1 MCEICP
7 YFSLF
12 YSFTRTCFELAMSTR
27 PNDFRNKVQIWLP
40 LIIAVSMVFG
50 TLIGMRLPQSAA
62 AVKISKSDAVRDYRL
77 REGKIEELLRYIEAK
92 YVDKVDRD
100 KLVDEAIAKLMSQ
113 LDPHSSYIPASEL
126 EEVNEQ
132 LDGKFNG
139 IGVEFL
145 IVKDT
150 AVVVSPMSGGPS
162 EVAGILP
169 GDKII
174 KVGDSVIVGEKL
186 SNQRIVS
193 FLRGEKGSKVQ
204 LSVLRPGSK
213 KLHQYWITRDQI
225 PVKSVDAAYMIS
237 DRVGYIRVN
246 RFTAQTDKEFLESM
260 RILSEQGHMKDL
272 VLDLRGNPGGYMQMA
287 TNMLSQLFPNKGNL
301 LVYTQGRASHRAEFN
316 SNGRVFYPIDKVA
329 VLIDEGSAS
338 ASEIVA
344 GAIQDNDRGV
354 IVGRRSFGKGL
365 VQEQYQLSDGSAL
378 RLTIARYFTPSG
390 RSIQKAY
397 DHGSEEYD
405 RDVEERFKNGELL
418 SANKINIKDSTKYF
432 TTKGRIVFGG
442 GGIIPDVFVPLDTVQ
457 INDFFLEARQMI
469 PAFVVKYLDKPK
481 REQLSKMG
489 LNAFQ
494 KKFNLNEQTFS
505 EFKTYAVQ
513 NGLDG
518 STQEWNTAQKE
529 IARFLKARIAKHLF
543 DDKGFFTVMNHN
555 DPTVQAAL
563 KSLHSK
569 DLSK

>member
-1 MCEICP
+1 
-7 YFSLF
+7 
-12 YSFTRTCFELAMSTR
+12 MSTR

-40 LIIAVSMVFG
+40 LIIAVSMVLG
-50 TLIGMRLPQSAA
+50 IVIGMRLPQSAA
-62 AVKISKSDAVRDYRL
+62 AVKISKSDAVHDYRL

-100 KLVDEAIAKLMSQ
+100 KLVDEAIEKLMSQ

-213 KLHQYWITRDQI
+213 KLQQYWITRDQI
-225 PVKSVDAAYMIS
+225 PVKSVDAAYMIGE
-237 DRVGYIRVN
+237 RVGYIRIN

-397 DHGSEEYD
+397 DHGGEEYD
-405 RDVEERFKNGELL
+405 RDLEERFNNGELL

-432 TTKGRIVFGG
+432 TTKGRVVFGG
-442 GGIIPDVFVPLDTVQ
+442 GGIIPDVFVPLDTIQ
-457 INDFFLEARQMI
+457 INDFFLDARQMI

-489 LNAFQ
+489 LNTFQ
-494 KKFNLNEQTFS
+494 KKFNLSEQTLD
-505 EFKTYAVQ
+505 EFKAYAAQ
-513 NGLDG
+513 NGLRG
-518 STQEWNTAQKE
+518 STKEWNTTQKE

-543 DDKGFFTVMNHN
+543 DDKGFFTVLNQN
-555 DPTVQAAL
+555 DPNVQAAL
-563 KSLHSK
+563 KSLHSTEF
-569 DLSK
+569 SK

>member
-1 MCEICP
+1 
-7 YFSLF
+7 
-12 YSFTRTCFELAMSTR
+12 MSTR

-40 LIIAVSMVFG
+40 LIIAVSMVLG
-50 TLIGMRLPQSAA
+50 IVIGMRLPQAA
-62 AVKISKSDAVRDYRL
+62 PAVKISKSGAVHDYRL

-100 KLVDEAIAKLMSQ
+100 KLVDEAIEKLMSQ

-225 PVKSVDAAYMIS
+225 PVKSIDAAYMIGE
-237 DRVGYIRVN
+237 RVGYIRVN

-316 SNGRVFYPIDKVA
+316 SNGRVFYPIDKIA

-344 GAIQDNDRGV
+344 GAIQDNDRGI

-405 RDVEERFKNGELL
+405 RDLEERFSNGELL

-432 TTKGRIVFGG
+432 TTKGRVVFGG
-442 GGIIPDVFVPLDTVQ
+442 GGIIPDVFVPLDTIQ
-457 INDFFLEARQMI
+457 IDDFFLDARQMI

-489 LNAFQ
+489 LKAFQ
-494 KKFNLNEQTFS
+494 KKFDLSEQTLNE
-505 EFKTYAVQ
+505 FKAYAAQ
-513 NGLDG
+513 NGLRG
-518 STQEWNTAQKE
+518 SAREWNTTQKE

-543 DDKGFFTVMNHN
+543 DDKGFFTVLNQN
-555 DPTVQAAL
+555 DPTVQAAI
-563 KSLHSK
+563 KSLHSAEF
-569 DLSK
+569 SK

>member
-1 MCEICP
+1 
-7 YFSLF
+7 
-12 YSFTRTCFELAMSTR
+12 MSTR

-40 LIIAVSMVFG
+40 LIIAVSVVLG
-50 TLIGMRLPQSAA
+50 IVIGMRLSQAA
-62 AVKISKSDAVRDYRL
+62 PAVKISKSDAVHDYRL

-100 KLVDEAIAKLMSQ
+100 KLVDEAIEKLMTQ

-162 EVAGILP
+162 EAAGILP

-204 LSVLRPGSK
+204 LSVLRSGSK

-225 PVKSVDAAYMIS
+225 PVKSIDAAYMIGE
-237 DRVGYIRVN
+237 RVGYIRIN

-301 LVYTQGRASHRAEFN
+301 LVFTQGRASHRAEFN
-316 SNGRVFYPIDKVA
+316 SNGRVFYPIDKIA

-397 DHGSEEYD
+397 NHGSEEYD

-418 SANKINIKDSTKYF
+418 SANKINIKDTTKYF
-432 TTKGRIVFGG
+432 TTNGRVVFGG
-442 GGIIPDVFVPLDTVQ
+442 GGIIPDVFVPLDTIQ
-457 INDFFLEARQMI
+457 IDDFFLDARQMI

-489 LNAFQ
+489 LKVFQ
-494 KKFNLNEQTFS
+494 KKFDLNEQTLN
-505 EFKTYAVQ
+505 EFKAYATQ
-513 NGLDG
+513 NGLRG

-529 IARFLKARIAKHLF
+529 ISRFLKARIAKHLF
-543 DDKGFFTVMNHN
+543 DDKGFFTVLNQN
-555 DPTVQAAL
+555 DPTIQAAL
-563 KSLHSK
+563 KSLHSTEF
-569 DLSK
+569 SK

>member
-1 MCEICP
+1 
-7 YFSLF
+7 
-12 YSFTRTCFELAMSTR
+12 MSTR

-40 LIIAVSMVFG
+40 LIIAVSMVLG
-50 TLIGMRLPQSAA
+50 IVIGMRLPQTDP
-62 AVKISKSDAVRDYRL
+62 AVKIIKSDAVL

-100 KLVDEAIAKLMSQ
+100 KLVDEAIEKLMSQ

-126 EEVNEQ
+126 EEINEQ

-174 KVGDSVIVGEKL
+174 KVGDSLIVGEKL

-225 PVKSVDAAYMIS
+225 PVKSIDAAYMIGE
-237 DRVGYIRVN
+237 RVGYIRVN

-316 SNGRVFYPIDKVA
+316 SNGRVFYPIDKIA

-397 DHGSEEYD
+397 DQGSEEYD

-418 SANKINIKDSTKYF
+418 SANKISIKDSTKYF
-432 TTKGRIVFGG
+432 TTKGRVVFGG

-457 INDFFLEARQMI
+457 IDDFFLDARQMI

-489 LNAFQ
+489 LKAFQ
-494 KKFNLNEQTFS
+494 QKFDLSPQTLNE
-505 EFKTYAVQ
+505 FKAYATQ
-513 NGLDG
+513 NGLRG
-518 STQEWNTAQKE
+518 STKKWNTTQKE

-543 DDKGFFTVMNHN
+543 DDKGFFTVLNQN
-555 DPTVQAAL
+555 DPTVQAAI
-563 KSLHSK
+563 KSLHST
-569 DLSK
+569 DFSK